1 MAVHGYPVPAAHHDH
16 HPSARPARRMRP
28 CRTHDSAHCAHGPAP
43 RPSSVVPSF
52 AMRASEPA
60 PTQSINHG
68 HDSASCYSVMQYSC
82 TVDDCRDRVISDEGQ
97 RALADGA
104 DGSMAVGVNLGQAP
118 RHRVAARALRIAAA
132 ANRRRRL
139 VAATTRPVV
148 VRVRRL
154 RVRPELR
161 RQRPG
166 VPRRPVCFPFT

>member
-1 MAVHGYPVPAAHHDH
+1 MAAPHHRRSPSVRASGGAPACGHAALSALRTLDTRTHHGTAPRTAPAAVASSRAHKIMQC
-16 HPSARPARRMRP
+16 RR
-28 CRTHDSAHCAHGPAP
+28 DAL
-43 RPSSVVPSF
+43 
-52 AMRASEPA
+52 
-60 PTQSINHG
+60 
-68 HDSASCYSVMQYSC
+68 MQLA
-82 TVDDCRDRVISDEGQ
+82 G
-97 RALADGA
+97 ALADGA
-104 DGSMAVGVNLGQAP
+104 DGSMAVGVNRGQAP
-118 RHRVAARALRIAAA
+118 RHRAAARALRIAAA